1 MYINSHVIVE
11 RYSELFIDVPN
22 SAIILEIPIQ
32 ICVKIGTCKD
42 NMRTTDTII
51 EDHYMYQ
58 HEINK
63 INAFIPCFLPTQR
76 HLS

>member
-32 ICVKIGTCKD
+32 ICKK
-42 NMRTTDTII
+42 MII
-51 EDHYMYQ
+51 FLICENWYM
-58 HEINK
+58 
-63 INAFIPCFLPTQR
+63 QR
-76 HLS
+76 